1 MVGQQCACV
10 RHLLIVLRWVRRPL
24 AERQCPL
31 AERQRPLAELQRPLA
46 ERLVVVALDEAQL
59 GPQTLAVAQQAAV
72 LLQQPAVLLE
82 APGCRLLLALLL
94 LQLAGQVLSE
104 ESHQPGQNRTLS
116 RVFGQ

>member
-1 MVGQQCACV
+1 M
-10 RHLLIVLRWVRRPL
+10 
-24 AERQCPL
+24 
-31 AERQRPLAELQRPLA
+31 ERQRPLAE
-46 ERLVVVALDEAQL
+46 RLVVVVVALDEAQL

-82 APGCRLLLALLL
+82 APGRRLLLALLL